1 MSYRRDLLAQAG
13 KRTRAA
19 MAKAAVA
26 GEARDIPRQ
35 ILDLDP
41 LRSVYFASTAARK
54 LAEKNEMGW
63 KEFARSLRKM
73 SSQSGYTTAD
83 VRQILKEE

>member
-19 MAKAAVA
+19 MAKAALA
-26 GEARDIPRQ
+26 GEARDIPRK

-41 LRSVYFASTAARK
+41 LRSVVFASAAARK
-54 LAEKNEMGW
+54 LAEEKEMGW
-63 KEFARSLRKM
+63 KDFATSTRTP
-73 SSQSGYTTAD
+73 SSQKGYTTTD
-83 VRQILKEE
+83 VRRILEEE